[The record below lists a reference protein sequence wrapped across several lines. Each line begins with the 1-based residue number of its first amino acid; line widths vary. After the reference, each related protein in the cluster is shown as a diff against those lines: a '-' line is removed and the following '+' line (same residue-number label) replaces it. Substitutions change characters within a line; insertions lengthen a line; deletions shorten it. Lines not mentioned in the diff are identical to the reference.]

1 MQTTKQS
8 LQLEYQDGDVLL
20 SDNIIVGRKYLYH
33 RILYEFKTVL
43 GLFWLFLFTFQRQTV
58 VESPELVGDKYQVR
72 GLAVSF

>member
-33 RILYEFKTVL
+33 RILYELKTVWDYFDYFYLLSKDKLLLNHLSLL
-43 GLFWLFLFTFQRQTV
+43 GTSTKFR
-58 VESPELVGDKYQVR
+58 D
-72 GLAVSF
+72 